1 MGIKENFQSVIMH
14 HFIWKNLDVWEEI
27 VELAISDESKSA
39 NSSFSEPEETK
50 EGIDKNTRTVVFA
63 QLNSYAYMM
72 INYNIDLEDIKS
84 LMVKF
89 INRFEFS
96 EAEHSTIISTIEKFY
111 ELKHPKNYAEIVA

>member
-14 HFIWKNLDVWEEI
+14 HFIWKNLDIWDEI
-27 VELAISDESKSA
+27 IELAIADESRSED
-39 NSSFSEPEETK
+39 SFGSDTEETK
-50 EGIDKNTRTVVFA
+50 EVNTKKTRTVVFA

-72 INYNIDLEDIKS
+72 INYNIDIDDIKS

-89 INRFEFS
+89 VDRCEFS
-96 EAEHSTIISTIEKFY
+96 EAEHSTLITTIQKFY

>member
-63 QLNSYAYMM
+63 QLKTRL
-72 INYNIDLEDIKS
+72 DDS
-84 LMVKF
+84 L
-89 INRFEFS
+89 
-96 EAEHSTIISTIEKFY
+96 
-111 ELKHPKNYAEIVA
+111 